1 MRFPAVKIYEKGV
14 ERRDITYFMKVNN
27 RTPTFVGD
35 LRAQIGAAQLGAR
48 RLKEVIARH
57 GVAAVRA
64 ASQYMIDYAAR
75 RFREE
80 VATLAR
86 RRLRVG
92 RLRRPRSEGQ
102 QGHPHPLQGDGE
114 GRAT

>member
-1 MRFPAVKIYEKGV
+1 
-14 ERRDITYFMKVNN
+14 MKVNN
-27 RTPTFVGD
+27 RTPTFMGD
-35 LRAQIGAAQLGAR
+35 LRAQVGAAQLGAR
-48 RLKEVIARH
+48 RLQEVIERH
-57 GVAAVRA
+57 GVAAVRG

-80 VATLAR
+80 VATWKR

-92 RLRRPRSEGQ
+92 RLRRSRPEGE

-114 GRAT
+114 GRST